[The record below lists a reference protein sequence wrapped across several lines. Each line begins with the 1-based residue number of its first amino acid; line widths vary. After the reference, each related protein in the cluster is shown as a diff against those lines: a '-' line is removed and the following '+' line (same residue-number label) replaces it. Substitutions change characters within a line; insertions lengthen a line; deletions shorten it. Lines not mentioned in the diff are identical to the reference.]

1 MNHIKW
7 ASPIRK
13 TAKSDFQDQRKERDR
28 KLLLT
33 EHWIAVFDK
42 NKNKKKQT
50 VFYSLYN
57 WGHTRHGALQ
67 KSGQLCGVDPL
78 LSYLGSADETKVS
91 LSCVTIT
98 FLHSTPPRWLKSCP
112 LNNFKA

>member
-1 MNHIKW
+1 MNEPCQQHAKIKEPYIEDHLVYDSVSMNHIKW

-42 NKNKKKQT
+42 NKNKKKKQFFIHYIIGGT
-50 VFYSLYN
+50 HVMVHCRSLDN
-57 WGHTRHGALQ
+57 FVELI
-67 KSGQLCGVDPL
+67 
-78 LSYLGSADETKVS
+78 LSYLT
-91 LSCVTIT
+91 
-98 FLHSTPPRWLKSCP
+98 
-112 LNNFKA
+112 

>member
-13 TAKSDFQDQRKERDR
+13 TAKSDFQDQKKGERDR

-42 NKNKKKQT
+42 KKLIHYIIGGT
-50 VFYSLYN
+50 HVMVHYRSLDN
-57 WGHTRHGALQ
+57 FVELIL
-67 KSGQLCGVDPL
+67 SL
-78 LSYLGSADETKVS
+78 LRFCELD
-91 LSCVTIT
+91 
-98 FLHSTPPRWLKSCP
+98 
-112 LNNFKA
+112 